1 MSSGVINSIPTHRQ
15 IVTLAIP
22 IILANSASPLLA
34 LTDIAVIG
42 HFGAVEDLSAIAL
55 GTLLFSF
62 IFWGFGFLR
71 MSTSGFVA
79 QARGRDDALDMV
91 ATIGRGLML
100 AFAIGI
106 ALITLQAPIISIAM
120 QIFGADPAT
129 KIIAR
134 EFFSIRIW
142 SAPATLAL
150 YVLMG
155 FFIGSGAGR
164 ALLIAQ
170 LVLNGANVVLDIL
183 FAGVFAMGARG
194 IALGTALAEWIT
206 LFAVGAMVW
215 RRLYAQIIVVRP
227 QLRAVLLDARKLRAL
242 LAANGDIMLRT
253 LALLS
258 GFAIFTDRG
267 ARFGAETLAANHLL
281 LQLVSFSA
289 FFLDGF
295 AYVAEAL
302 VGRAHG
308 AGDRIAFRAVVL
320 RSSQL
325 AALTALLL
333 AGILWLGGDLFIER
347 LTTLEPV
354 RVVARGFLPFCAVYV
369 LLSFGAFQLDGIFI
383 GTTQS
388 RALRNAA
395 LISLVAFALL
405 AFPLAAHF
413 GNVGLWSA
421 FIGFVVIRALALGAY
436 YPKAFVRS

>member
-1 MSSGVINSIPTHRQ
+1 MTPTIPIPTHRQ
-15 IVTLAIP
+15 ILSMAIP

-34 LTDIAVIG
+34 LTDIAIIG
-42 HFGAVEDLSAIAL
+42 HFGGVADLSAIAL

-79 QARGRDDALDMV
+79 QARGRDDDLDQV
-91 ATIGRGLML
+91 ATIARGLLL

-106 ALITLQAPIISIAM
+106 ALIALQQPIISIAM
-120 QIFGADPAT
+120 RIFGADPET
-129 KIIAR
+129 KTIAR

-150 YVLMG
+150 YVLTG

-170 LVLNGANVVLDIL
+170 LVLNGANILLDIF
-183 FAGVFAMGARG
+183 FAGVLQMGARG
-194 IALGTALAEWIT
+194 VAFGTALAEWLT
-206 LFAVGAMVW
+206 LFIAGAMVW
-215 RRLYAQIIVVRP
+215 RQLRVKIIAVRA
-227 QLRAVLLDARKLRAL
+227 QLRAALFNSQKLRAL

-253 LALLS
+253 LSLLA
-258 GFAIFTDRG
+258 GFAIFTDQG
-267 ARFGAETLAANHLL
+267 ARFGAATLAANHLL

-308 AGDRIAFRAVVL
+308 ANDRLAFRAVVR
-320 RSSQL
+320 RSSHL
-325 AALTALLL
+325 AAATALLL
-333 AGILWLGGDLFIER
+333 ALVLWFAGNFFIDR
-347 LTTLEPV
+347 LTTLEAV
-354 RVVARGFLPFCAVYV
+354 RDLAREFLPFCAAYV
-369 LLSFGAFQLDGIFI
+369 LLSFAAFQFDGIFI

-388 RALRNAA
+388 RPLRNAA
-395 LISLVAFALL
+395 VVSTALFALM
-405 AFPLAAHF
+405 AFPLAQQF
-413 GNVGLWSA
+413 GNHGLWLA
-421 FIGFVVIRALALGAY
+421 FIGFVVVRALALGAY
-436 YPKAFVRS
+436 YPRVFKF